1 MKSLKTKHCEGY
13 DRIPVRILADARDIL
28 LDPMTDLFQKFLEQ
42 TDLFQKIYATGLIPE
57 QWKVSKIIP
66 IFKKGDKSKIENYRP
81 IANLC
86 AGSKVFEKLI
96 LKQIHYLE
104 SKNLLDLT
112 GKQQHG
118 FKKIKSTAT
127 AGRLLQSIIS
137 RATDD
142 DCFVLMA
149 SLDLSAA
156 FDLVNIELLMKRL
169 KIMGFPMDLTNLMK
183 DSFWVLFRA

>member
-1 MKSLKTKHCEGY
+1 M
-13 DRIPVRILADARDIL
+13 
-28 LDPMTDLFQKFLEQ
+28 
-42 TDLFQKIYATGLIPE
+42 PE
-57 QWKVSKIIP
+57 QWKVSKIVP
-66 IFKKGDKSKIENYRP
+66 IFKKGCKTKIENYRP

-86 AGSKVFEKLI
+86 SSSKIFEKLI

-104 SKNLLDLT
+104 SKNKLDLT
-112 GKQQHG
+112 GKRQHG
-118 FKKIKSTAT
+118 FKKNKSTAT

-137 RATDD
+137 RAADD

>member
-1 MKSLKTKHCEGY
+1 MCKKDVEECMKSLKTKHCEGY
-13 DRIPVRILADARDIL
+13 DRIPVRILTDARDIL
-28 LDPMTDLFQKFLEQ
+28 LHPM
-42 TDLFQKIYATGLIPE
+42 TDLFQKIYAIGLIPE

-66 IFKKGDKSKIENYRP
+66 IFKKGDKNKIGNYRP

-118 FKKIKSTAT
+118 FFSQWA
-127 AGRLLQSIIS
+127 
-137 RATDD
+137 
-142 DCFVLMA
+142 
-149 SLDLSAA
+149 
-156 FDLVNIELLMKRL
+156 
-169 KIMGFPMDLTNLMK
+169 
-183 DSFWVLFRA
+183 